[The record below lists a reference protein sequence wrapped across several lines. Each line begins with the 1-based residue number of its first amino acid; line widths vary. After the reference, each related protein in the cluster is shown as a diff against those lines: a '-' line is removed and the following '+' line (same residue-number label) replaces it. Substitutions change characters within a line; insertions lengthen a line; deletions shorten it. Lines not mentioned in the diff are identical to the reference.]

1 MINQLKYCKFTL
13 KSKCGNKSRFQQSA
27 QEEDYD
33 QESDDY

>member
-1 MINQLKYCKFTL
+1 MINQLKYWKFTL
-13 KSKCGNKSRFQQSA
+13 KSKFGNKSRFQQSA